1 MLCLDFFSFCDI
13 SWILTEFYNLCT
25 PWLGWMCRSSP
36 AVLVLTAHDG
46 PFYPHLLQP
55 SCFWPLLRKGPV
67 SRRFYQL
74 FLNSLLT
81 LILSVWVPMGNRIKT
96 RLCNTPCIWRWIY
109 LVTSWKAFIDI
120 VSNRDKWTKIYRSE
134 VTTNSDTWKP
144 FVRLNRIFRDVDACS
159 SKKTSACLV
168 YTGWFI

>member
-25 PWLGWMCRSSP
+25 LWLGWMCRSSP

-96 RLCNTPCIWRWIY
+96 RLCNTPCTVY
-109 LVTSWKAFIDI
+109 EDEFILWLPEKLLSTLSQTEI
-120 VSNRDKWTKIYRSE
+120 NGPRSTALKWLLILTHG
-134 VTTNSDTWKP
+134 N
-144 FVRLNRIFRDVDACS
+144 L
-159 SKKTSACLV
+159 L
-168 YTGWFI
+168 